1 MKSTGQSLD
10 QSIVDRLC
18 VLSGLLMG
26 LEVASWN
33 EVLELTC
40 STHSPEL
47 ELPQP
52 ILARLLSACWIY
64 TISGLIHHKHCV

>member
-1 MKSTGQSLD
+1 MKSTSQSLG

-18 VLSGLLMG
+18 IPIGLRMG

-33 EVLELTC
+33 EILDLTC
-40 STHSPEL
+40 STYSPEL
-47 ELPQP
+47 ELPQL

-64 TISGLIHHKHCV
+64 TILGSIHHEHRV